1 MSLRTY
7 SRIFLIKY
15 HLKMDI
21 LKAIK
26 MILELTIIHRLI
38 YFLMTPSCW
47 DADK

>member
-7 SRIFLIKY
+7 TCIFFNQVSPK
-15 HLKMDI
+15 KDI